1 MANAQKLDLYKKRAA
16 EYANDSTG
24 RLASAVRQ
32 ALAEAQ
38 ESLAA
43 ASTPMEMREFVETYV
58 GPMVLKPDGNI
69 QRKETPPA
77 EAEAVRDRSPT
88 GQETEPLHAGRVKR
102 LIAGARSLP
111 FHAMRDAF
119 WERWGAAA

>member
-43 ASTPMEMREFVETYV
+43 ASTPTELRDFVETYV
-58 GPMVLKPDGNI
+58 GPMVLKPDGGI
-69 QRKETPPA
+69 ERKEAAPA
-77 EAEAVRDRSPT
+77 EAEALPDRSPT
-88 GQETEPLHAGRVKR
+88 GPETEPPHAGRMKR
-102 LIAGARSLP
+102 SIAGVGFEPTTSGL
-111 FHAMRDAF
+111 
-119 WERWGAAA
+119 